1 MKYRKMTSADVLTIF
16 EIAILGKE
24 KSFTREALYAVG
36 ITEEMVADTLD
47 GARTHEGWICECDDK
62 VVGFSMANRGTGE
75 LWVMA
80 VLPEYEKR
88 GIGSKLHDT
97 AIDFIKAQDFKE
109 AWLGVLQDIQ
119 VNAYGFFTKRGW
131 KDDEMRGP
139 FRIMKKSLVAG

>member
-1 MKYRKMTSADVLTIF
+1 MTSGDVLTIF

-47 GARTHEGWICECDDK
+47 GARTHEGWICECDGK

-75 LWVMA
+75 FWVMA

-88 GIGSKLHDT
+88 GIGSKLHDQ
-97 AIDFIKAQDFKE
+97 AMDWLISLGWKE
-109 AWLGVLQDIQ
+109 SWLGVLQDIQ
-119 VNAYGFFTKRGW
+119 VNGYGFFKKRGW
-131 KDDEMRGP
+131 VDAEMRGP
-139 FRIMKKSLVAG
+139 FRIMKKSLVDSPAT